1 MEEVTRNAA
10 ILYTHAMDRYEVMR
24 LEHVLSDGLPI
35 VRALKKATANFE
47 RATANFERAIA
58 AEQQSAID
66 EFRRVQ
72 RGVAEEYEE
81 TEARWAKERSDALH
95 AAASPASQDKE
106 TSSAMHDRF
115 VAAQE
120 EWNLR

>member
-1 MEEVTRNAA
+1 MEEATRNAA
-10 ILYTHAMDRYEVMR
+10 ILYVHAMDRYEGMTM
-24 LEHVLSDGLPI
+24 EYVLPKDSPT
-35 VRALKKATANFE
+35 VRAMKEAA
-47 RATANFERAIA
+47 ANFERAIA
-58 AEQQSAID
+58 AEQQNVID

-81 TEARWAKERSDALH
+81 TEARWAKERSDALRV
-95 AAASPASQDKE
+95 AASPTGLNEE
-106 TSSAMHDRF
+106 TNIAAHDRF

>member
-10 ILYTHAMDRYEVMR
+10 ILYAYAMERYESLM
-24 LEHVLSDGLPI
+24 LEHVLPKDSPT
-35 VRALKKATANFE
+35 VRAMKEAA
-47 RATANFERAIA
+47 ANFERAIA
-58 AEQQSAID
+58 AEQQNVID

-81 TEARWAKERSDALH
+81 TEARWAKERSDALRV
-95 AAASPASQDKE
+95 AASPTGLNEE
-106 TSSAMHDRF
+106 TNIAAHDRF

-120 EWNLR
+120 EWNGKRA

>member
-10 ILYTHAMDRYEVMR
+10 ILYAYAMERYESLM
-24 LEHVLSDGLPI
+24 LEHVLPKDSPT
-35 VRALKKATANFE
+35 VRALTEATV
-47 RATANFERAIA
+47 NFERAIA
-58 AEQQSAID
+58 SEHQSAID

-72 RGVAEEYEE
+72 RVVAEEYEK
-81 TEARWAKERSDALH
+81 TEARWAKERSDALR
-95 AAASPASQDKE
+95 AATSPTGPNEE
-106 TSSAMHDRF
+106 TNIAAHDRF